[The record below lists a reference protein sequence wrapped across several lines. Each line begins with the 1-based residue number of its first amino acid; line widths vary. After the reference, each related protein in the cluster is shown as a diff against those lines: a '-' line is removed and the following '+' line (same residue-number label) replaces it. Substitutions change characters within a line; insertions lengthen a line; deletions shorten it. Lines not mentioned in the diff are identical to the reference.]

1 MFMGLGVVPKAGD
14 PFVDMIDLRQLHGHF
29 VRVRATRTVAAMPD
43 HTDYIARRVAAD
55 PVPGSAQRAAI
66 LGRRSGERL
75 ERHIVEQLIVAERFP
90 DVLS

>member
-29 VRVRATRTVAAMPD
+29 VRVRDTRTVAAMPD

-55 PVPGSAQRAAI
+55 PVPGLVQRN
-66 LGRRSGERL
+66 GRRFSGGA
-75 ERHIVEQLIVAERFP
+75 VGNA
-90 DVLS
+90 SSGTSWSS